1 MHSRAPAPLSV
12 VKGGASPSRDLHAL
26 AKSDDLAAYVKARAI
41 RGRGAQTMS
50 FSRRIRNIEVAAD
63 PASGDDVRFILGHYG
78 EDATRIRNAYR
89 REHPTIGVRSSSLP
103 TTPSRAGSCAAQ

>member
-1 MHSRAPAPLSV
+1 
-12 VKGGASPSRDLHAL
+12 
-26 AKSDDLAAYVKARAI
+26 
-41 RGRGAQTMS
+41 MS

-89 REHPTIGVRSSSLP
+89 REHPTIGKMALP
-103 TTPSRAGSCAAQ
+103 AGRHFPAGERDQVCGCAGSSGER